1 MKLLKQFLIILFVSF
16 LGEILNYLIPL
27 PIPASIYGILIMFL
41 ALELHIIPLSSVKDA
56 GRFLIEIMPVM
67 FIPAAVGLLNAWN
80 ILKPNWIIYTVIMF
94 ATTFIVMI
102 LSGKVTQAVIRKGK
116 KKEIAEK
123 PESNETIGS
132 DVPCQRVF
140 SGSVLQKDAGAHVVC
155 FDWVP
160 GKR

>member
-116 KKEIAEK
+116 KKEIAEIS
-123 PESNETIGS
+123 PSEEVTAEPVESLESLELNETIGS
-132 DVPCQRVF
+132 DVRK
-140 SGSVLQKDAGAHVVC
+140 GGDET
-155 FDWVP
+155 
-160 GKR
+160 

>member
-116 KKEIAEK
+116 KRETAEISPSEEVTAEPVES

-132 DVPCQRVF
+132 DVRK
-140 SGSVLQKDAGAHVVC
+140 GGDET
-155 FDWVP
+155 
-160 GKR
+160 